1 MTVLNGLTIQP
12 QPNNSASVIVM
23 LRAEQ
28 NKDAH
33 LLRERRRIMRPVYI
47 SSNIVCRD
55 QDNFYLPWRVK
66 MVSFMSCKELKKTIS
81 RVENFYAEMLD
92 ISNDNCLANKLQ
104 IVHVSCRIES
114 DK

>member
-1 MTVLNGLTIQP
+1 
-12 QPNNSASVIVM
+12 
-23 LRAEQ
+23 
-28 NKDAH
+28 
-33 LLRERRRIMRPVYI
+33 MRPVYI
-47 SSNIVCRD
+47 CSNIVCR
-55 QDNFYLPWRVK
+55 QRSGQFLPSMAGKNGVLH
-66 MVSFMSCKELKKTIS
+66 ELQRIKKTIS